1 MLFDIL
7 KVSLGF
13 LFLYFGAEWTVTG
26 AIRIGNALN
35 LAKAFIGLTVVA
47 FSTSSPE
54 LMVNL
59 LAASRGYTAFSL
71 SNISGSNL
79 ANLCVGFGLCGVLS
93 RLAVSRDVFRVD
105 LLFFCI
111 GPIMMLL
118 FFFGTPDHS
127 LPLYAAIPMVCLI
140 VAYLVSKKSHL
151 NNTEVPSEEPQRLGS
166 GIVLLLIGALLLY
179 FGGELVLNAAVSIAG
194 KMGISD
200 AIIGLTIVA
209 VGTSIPDIMASIIA
223 ARRGEN
229 AIAVGNLLGSNIF
242 NIFLVLGGT
251 LIVYGKGLNTDPGI
265 LMDYC
270 MVAVCSL
277 LFYALVQWEKIGPR
291 VWGAGLLVIYTGYMV
306 VRIITGT
313 G

>member
-13 LFLYFGAEWTVTG
+13 VCLYFGAQWTVTG

-35 LAKAFIGLTVVA
+35 LAKAFLGLTVVA

-79 ANLCVGFGLCGVLS
+79 ANLCVGFGLCGLFS
-93 RLAVSRDVFRVD
+93 RLAVSREVFRAD
-105 LLFFCI
+105 LIYFCI
-111 GPIMMLL
+111 GPILMLL
-118 FFFGTPDHS
+118 FFFFTPDHS
-127 LPLYAAIPMVCLI
+127 LPLFAAVPLLCLI
-140 VAYLVSKKSHL
+140 GAYLYSKKSTI
-151 NNTEVPSEEPQRLGS
+151 NSADVESNEPKRLGS
-166 GIVLLLIGALLLY
+166 GIFLLILGAALLYL
-179 FGGELVLNAAVSIAG
+179 GGELVLRAAVSIAG
-194 KMGISD
+194 TLGISD
-200 AIIGLTIVA
+200 AIIGFTIVA

-242 NIFLVLGGT
+242 NIFLVIGGT
-251 LIVYGKGLNTDPGI
+251 LIVYGNGLTTDSGI

-270 MVAVCSL
+270 LVAACSV
-277 LFYALVQWEKIGPR
+277 LFYALINWTRLSPR
-291 VWGAGLLVIYTGYMV
+291 IWGGGLLGIYLVYTTIRVIA
-306 VRIITGT
+306 GT
-313 G
+313 